1 MKLKNVDIKAFRL
14 FGDEHVK
21 FVNSHFPGKACA
33 DFVTIYA
40 PNGFGKTS
48 FFDAIEFCMTNNIKR
63 LHFQNFKEN
72 VNYDKGLSDLS
83 SFIHNREMP
92 DVPIQINLGLVDYE
106 KGTITKTVDKD
117 QEISL
122 LTHAPENKFF
132 SRAML
137 AQDWF
142 SEFLSVQKADAR
154 FSIFMEHFHDSE
166 GLLEYHEKI
175 KKALERQKSEVKG
188 LTEAIRKKTS
198 QLKNNLDDTIIKQ
211 IDEAKESLDK
221 LNLTVGW
228 RQKIDDNE
236 IKTLDFEGRKL
247 ETIVLSE
254 IESNTK
260 QADALRQ
267 VVTGENDIIALDR
280 LQKVYEDVNQLR
292 SKIEAL
298 KCVMTK
304 IRKLKSIIAQIEKL
318 EKAKHDIEEK
328 VTNLEYLTS
337 HFVQYKEWLKLIEEQ
352 NALITKSRIE
362 QKLLDVL
369 KTKYASQQKELGET
383 LQELKKQLVQVENK
397 IKELPEKYQR
407 YTALLKDKDSEEK
420 KKQSLTADL
429 ALKQKEKAEK
439 DEVSKKYASIQSLVT
454 TRTVTNE
461 IEGYE
466 ELSRVINGHNR
477 KIDEL
482 SHALKEIEKSI
493 NKQSEY
499 QNEVQQLLN
508 HSREMVEALRSG
520 VCPLCGHDYKT
531 TEELLAKV
539 AGNSAISD
547 SLEILIKRKTE
558 LEDNIQQCRRD
569 TDEAYQKLQKA
580 VSEKLAAARKACE
593 EKEQEIKRVTEELA
607 NSEKHIGEL
616 SVELKDYQEEYQ
628 DRRLEQVSQAYQT
641 QRDELE
647 KKIRVEDE
655 KLTTLS
661 KSAADNDQSI
671 QRLQKTI
678 EDSGNTIAEIQKR
691 EEFSDY
697 QKKLGDDTV
706 DDNAPERWAEQIQ
719 VKKKDLSELEIQKA
733 SALAEQKA
741 LQEADHI
748 SLAMEPQVERELSEK
763 TSEYN
768 DISVKYS
775 RTITHIRNNCKVEDV
790 DISVAPKE
798 IAERFSSVQQEL
810 KQRQE
815 ACEKKRTSLQN
826 YISLL
831 ALALQLNE
839 QRKTKQQIEDLN
851 KSLTKS
857 IEDKNAIEKEIND
870 LEKYLTQY
878 VEGFFQV
885 DFINK
890 LYNQIDPHP
899 DYKKVKFS
907 CDFKYSHPRLN
918 VSMFNTKG
926 DDEIVPNLYLSTAQV
941 NILSFCI
948 FMAKAMFAKTDKGE
962 SLDCIFIDDPIQAL
976 DDINI
981 LSMID
986 LLRNVAFTMNK
997 QVILTTH
1004 DQNFFELL
1012 QKKMPQD
1019 KFNACYLKL
1028 EERGKFERKE

>member
-228 RQKIDDNE
+228 RQQIDDNE

-328 VTNLEYLTS
+328 VTNLEYLIS

-352 NALITKSRIE
+352 N
-362 QKLLDVL
+362 
-369 KTKYASQQKELGET
+369 QQ
-383 LQELKKQLVQVENK
+383 
-397 IKELPEKYQR
+397 
-407 YTALLKDKDSEEK
+407 SC
-420 KKQSLTADL
+420 LT
-429 ALKQKEKAEK
+429 
-439 DEVSKKYASIQSLVT
+439 
-454 TRTVTNE
+454 
-461 IEGYE
+461 
-466 ELSRVINGHNR
+466 
-477 KIDEL
+477 
-482 SHALKEIEKSI
+482 
-493 NKQSEY
+493 
-499 QNEVQQLLN
+499 
-508 HSREMVEALRSG
+508 
-520 VCPLCGHDYKT
+520 
-531 TEELLAKV
+531 
-539 AGNSAISD
+539 
-547 SLEILIKRKTE
+547 
-558 LEDNIQQCRRD
+558 
-569 TDEAYQKLQKA
+569 
-580 VSEKLAAARKACE
+580 
-593 EKEQEIKRVTEELA
+593 
-607 NSEKHIGEL
+607 
-616 SVELKDYQEEYQ
+616 
-628 DRRLEQVSQAYQT
+628 
-641 QRDELE
+641 
-647 KKIRVEDE
+647 
-655 KLTTLS
+655 
-661 KSAADNDQSI
+661 
-671 QRLQKTI
+671 
-678 EDSGNTIAEIQKR
+678 
-691 EEFSDY
+691 F
-697 QKKLGDDTV
+697 
-706 DDNAPERWAEQIQ
+706 
-719 VKKKDLSELEIQKA
+719 
-733 SALAEQKA
+733 
-741 LQEADHI
+741 
-748 SLAMEPQVERELSEK
+748 
-763 TSEYN
+763 
-768 DISVKYS
+768 
-775 RTITHIRNNCKVEDV
+775 
-790 DISVAPKE
+790 
-798 IAERFSSVQQEL
+798 
-810 KQRQE
+810 
-815 ACEKKRTSLQN
+815 
-826 YISLL
+826 
-831 ALALQLNE
+831 
-839 QRKTKQQIEDLN
+839 
-851 KSLTKS
+851 
-857 IEDKNAIEKEIND
+857 
-870 LEKYLTQY
+870 
-878 VEGFFQV
+878 
-885 DFINK
+885 
-890 LYNQIDPHP
+890 
-899 DYKKVKFS
+899 
-907 CDFKYSHPRLN
+907 
-918 VSMFNTKG
+918 
-926 DDEIVPNLYLSTAQV
+926 
-941 NILSFCI
+941 
-948 FMAKAMFAKTDKGE
+948 
-962 SLDCIFIDDPIQAL
+962 
-976 DDINI
+976 
-981 LSMID
+981 
-986 LLRNVAFTMNK
+986 
-997 QVILTTH
+997 
-1004 DQNFFELL
+1004 
-1012 QKKMPQD
+1012 
-1019 KFNACYLKL
+1019 
-1028 EERGKFERKE
+1028 